1 MTSNREKRKFIL
13 TGFGP
18 FGDIESNPSSELVRE
33 LGKLRSDIIATIP
46 NIPVSERGVDN
57 AIESILNSSITD
69 DNILV
74 IHLGV
79 DETATHIK
87 LEQFAYNEKNFRIPD
102 MDGNVYDGEPISPGK
117 PDRLSTQLVSSS
129 IDHSMVISSS
139 DPGGY
144 ICNMLYYKSLD
155 SGLQSLFI
163 HIPPF
168 TVIAKREQVVI
179 IQRILDDIV

>member
-1 MTSNREKRKFIL
+1 MTSNREKLKFIL

-18 FGDIESNPSSELVRE
+18 FENIESNPSSELVRE

-46 NIPVSERGVDN
+46 DIRVCERGVDN
-57 AIESILNSSITD
+57 AIESILKLSITD

-79 DETATHIK
+79 DEGATHIK

-129 IDHSMVISSS
+129 TDGHTVISSY
-139 DPGGY
+139 DPGRY

-168 TVIAKREQVVI
+168 TAIAKQEQIEI